1 MIGEDDAKALEY
13 LNEVR
18 RHRGIVSDLTD
29 ASKLRDELT
38 KEYAKEFLAEGQ
50 LFYYCKRNE
59 LTKFPYGYQTATED
73 NVYVLPKP
81 DDEIEFGDY
90 YTTDE
95 TK

>member
-1 MIGEDDAKALEY
+1 MSMGHVILKEY
-13 LNEVR
+13 YIDKE
-18 RHRGIVSDLTD
+18 TPYF
-29 ASKLRDELT
+29 

>member
-1 MIGEDDAKALEY
+1 MSPRAIP
-13 LNEVR
+13 
-18 RHRGIVSDLTD
+18 VSRE
-29 ASKLRDELT
+29 S
-38 KEYAKEFLAEGQ
+38 
-50 LFYYCKRNE
+50 CVM